1 MAIGGSFLIE
11 SYTPADVFTPE
22 DYNEEHRAIARTT
35 DEFFAREIAPNL
47 ERIQHQEPGV
57 AVGILRKSAELGL
70 TAVSV
75 PEEYGGM
82 EMDLNSMLIVAEGL
96 AKDGSYAAWQ
106 GAHAGI
112 GTMPI
117 LLYGTPEQKKKYL
130 PKLASAEMVGAYC
143 LSEPQAGSDA
153 LAAKTRAD
161 LSEDGTH
168 YVLNGQKMWIT
179 NGGAA
184 DLYTV
189 FAKVGG
195 EKFTAFLVERV
206 YPGVKPGAEEK
217 KMGIKGSSTT
227 PVYLDNVKVP
237 VENVLGE
244 VGRGHIIAFN
254 ILNLGRLKLGPFATG
269 GMKNVLQISAKY
281 AKQRIAFGKPIA
293 SFGMIQQKL
302 AEMAARVFVNE
313 SMCTRVTGLIES
325 KLTDWNWSQPNAA
338 ETHLKA
344 VEEFAAECSYVKV
357 FASEALD
364 FVVDEGVQIHG
375 GYGYHQDY
383 LVERAYRDSRINRIF
398 EGTSEINRML
408 ATGMLLKRAARGQL
422 ALVPAVQ
429 KLQGEL
435 LAGPQNYDLP
445 TGAKKATLLAL
456 GVAYQKYMADLENQQ
471 EILAA
476 LCDMAMNAFAMESA
490 MLRSQKMGEPEVVQA
505 MVDVWSRDA
514 MDVVAAAGRTVL
526 AACADGDTLR
536 TQLAALRRFTK
547 YEPVDRI
554 ALQRKVAARVI
565 AAERYT
571 VA

>member
-1 MAIGGSFLIE
+1 
-11 SYTPADVFTPE
+11 
-22 DYNEEHRAIARTT
+22 
-35 DEFFAREIAPNL
+35 
-47 ERIQHQEPGV
+47 
-57 AVGILRKSAELGL
+57 
-70 TAVSV
+70 
-75 PEEYGGM
+75 
-82 EMDLNSMLIVAEGL
+82 MLIVAEGL

-195 EKFTAFLVERV
+195 EKFTAFLVERA

-302 AEMAARVFVNE
+302 AEMASRIFVNE

-565 AAERYT
+565 AAERFT

>member
-1 MAIGGSFLIE
+1 
-11 SYTPADVFTPE
+11 
-22 DYNEEHRAIARTT
+22 
-35 DEFFAREIAPNL
+35 
-47 ERIQHQEPGV
+47 
-57 AVGILRKSAELGL
+57 
-70 TAVSV
+70 
-75 PEEYGGM
+75 
-82 EMDLNSMLIVAEGL
+82 
-96 AKDGSYAAWQ
+96 
-106 GAHAGI
+106 
-112 GTMPI
+112 
-117 LLYGTPEQKKKYL
+117 
-130 PKLASAEMVGAYC
+130 
-143 LSEPQAGSDA
+143 
-153 LAAKTRAD
+153 
-161 LSEDGTH
+161 
-168 YVLNGQKMWIT
+168 
-179 NGGAA
+179 
-184 DLYTV
+184 
-189 FAKVGG
+189 
-195 EKFTAFLVERV
+195 
-206 YPGVKPGAEEK
+206 
-217 KMGIKGSSTT
+217 
-227 PVYLDNVKVP
+227 
-237 VENVLGE
+237 
-244 VGRGHIIAFN
+244 
-254 ILNLGRLKLGPFATG
+254 
-269 GMKNVLQISAKY
+269 MKNVLQISAKY

-302 AEMAARVFVNE
+302 AEMASRIFVNE

-565 AAERYT
+565 AAERFT